1 MEDYKRKAI
10 GLMEVD
16 DLVTCFVAMDA
27 AAKTA
32 NVTIQNI
39 ERNRYDSN
47 ACFKIRGDV
56 SDVEQAMEV
65 AMEQANQVGRVIAHT
80 VIASPAEESEPVFYM
95 TVSD

>member
-1 MEDYKRKAI
+1 MVDYKRKAI

-56 SDVEQAMEV
+56 SDVEQA
-65 AMEQANQVGRVIAHT
+65 NQVGRVIAHT